1 MGGVLSITHIY
12 KLEKKMK
19 RFFKKNTGVII
30 EATPNHD
37 IDSLISRFTECD
49 ASGKEIKKVVAKPTK
64 KAKKEDK

>member
-1 MGGVLSITHIY
+1 
-12 KLEKKMK
+12 MK